1 MLYHTINIP
10 VDFMG
15 EKTIKR
21 FAEAGHQIHPDAV
34 AMIQKHEGPIEAL
47 MQEILTS
54 LDDSVLVVTPEH
66 VRNAISRPSKDVRV
80 LIDITDESTCVGNYE
95 EFVFYF
101 RDRYA
106 KLSEIIRSRV
116 NARPIES
123 LNKVRGEVTII
134 GMVSDIRNTSNGHKL
149 IELEDPTGVFTAL
162 IQKNKGL
169 LEASNY
175 VILDEVIGI
184 TGNLTKDGGLLIA
197 NNVLWPDIP
206 VNNEP
211 RRAFEQVFAVLLS
224 DIHVGSKMFLEEAW
238 FRFTKWLNGDL
249 GDDNQK
255 ALAKKVKYLVI
266 AGDLVD
272 GIGVYPG
279 QEKDLIISDI
289 YEQYRMA
296 AEYLKEIP
304 THVKIIIAPG
314 NHDAVRQAEPQP
326 ALPNKITA
334 MFRNL
339 NIKFVGNPSLIGLD
353 GIKLLI
359 YHGRSLDDFVAAI
372 PGLSYKAPEIVML
385 EMLRRRHL
393 SPIYGDRV
401 SIAPEKSDHFV
412 INTIPDIVHCGHVH
426 TIGLSKYRGVTLVNS
441 GTWQAQT
448 DFQKRVNLEPVP
460 AHAPIIDL
468 STMESSILKF
478 V

>member
-1 MLYHTINIP
+1 
-10 VDFMG
+10 MG
-15 EKTIKR
+15 EKTIQR

-34 AMIQKHEGPIEAL
+34 AMIQKHDGPIEAL
-47 MQEILTS
+47 MQEILMS

-66 VRNAISRPSKDVRV
+66 VRNAVSRHLTDIRV
-80 LIDITDESTCVGNYE
+80 LIDITDESTCVGDYE

-106 KLSEIIRSRV
+106 KISEIIRGRV

-123 LNKVRGEVTII
+123 LRKVQGEITII
-134 GMVSDIRNTSNGHKL
+134 GMVSDIRKTSNGHKL
-149 IELEDPTGVFTAL
+149 IELEDPTGVFTAFL
-162 IQKNKGL
+162 QKDI
-169 LEASNY
+169 EASNSI
-175 VILDEVIGI
+175 ILDEVIGI
-184 TGNLTKDGGLLIA
+184 TGNLTKDGRLLIA
-197 NNVLWPDIP
+197 SSILWPEIP
-206 VNNEP
+206 VSNEP
-211 RRAFEQVFAVLLS
+211 RKAFEQVFAVLLS
-224 DIHVGSKMFLEEAW
+224 DMHVGSKMFLEEAW
-238 FRFTKWLNGDL
+238 FRFTKWLNGGL
-249 GDDNQK
+249 GDGNQK
-255 ALAKKVKYLVI
+255 ALAKKVKYVVI

-289 YEQYRMA
+289 YEQYKVA

-304 THVKIIIAPG
+304 PRIKIIIAPG

-326 ALPNKITA
+326 ALPKKITA
-334 MFRNL
+334 IFRNL
-339 NIKFVGNPSLIGLD
+339 NIKFVGNPSLIELEGV
-353 GIKLLI
+353 KVLI

-372 PGLSYKAPEIVML
+372 PGLSYKAPGVAMV

-393 SPIYGDRV
+393 SPIYGGRV
-401 SIAPEKSDHFV
+401 SIAPERNDHFV

-448 DFQKRVNLEPVP
+448 DFQKRVNLEPIP
-460 AHAPIIDL
+460 AHVPIIDL
-468 STMESSILKF
+468 STTEALILKF
-478 V
+478 A